1 MSQRAGKLT
10 RLGRKLRW
18 FFLVYL
24 MPRHDATVMT
34 RNGLLS
40 FDSRDRT
47 LGRSLH
53 LEREFE
59 FDGMMKTVELLQ
71 REQFIPRDLSQAVML
86 DVGGYIGMISV
97 GFVRHGTF
105 ARALAFEPNPNNFRL
120 LQKNIVQNGLGN
132 KVTAYNVALS
142 DRKETLSMELSAKN
156 YGDHR
161 IREASDENTGD
172 HYGEAGRKLITVES
186 VRLDEIMQGSEAAQA
201 DQVSLVWMDIQGH
214 EGKFLRGASE
224 FFRTHPHAPV
234 AMEFWP
240 YGIRRSGM
248 SKEDFCGVVKTLF
261 KQFYILDEA
270 TPTLRH
276 VAEIDS
282 FFDHFS
288 APDSGAHLILVNDRV
303 AGS

>member
-34 RNGLLS
+34 KNGLLS

-59 FDGMMKTVELLQ
+59 FDGMMKTVDLLQ
-71 REQFIPRDLSQAVML
+71 QHHFIPTDLSDAVML
-86 DVGGYIGMISV
+86 DVGGYIGMISI
-97 GFVRHGTF
+97 GFVRNGRF
-105 ARALAFEPNPNNFRL
+105 GRALAFEPNPNNFRL
-120 LQKNIVQNGLGN
+120 LQKNIAQNGLTE
-132 KVTAYNVALS
+132 KITAYNVALS
-142 DRKETLSMELSAKN
+142 DRRESLAMELSAKN

-161 IREASDENTGD
+161 IREASSEDTGD
-172 HYGEAGRKLITVES
+172 HYGEAGRKLISVDS

-201 DQVSLVWMDIQGH
+201 DRVSLVWMDIQGH
-214 EGKFLRGASE
+214 EGKFLKGASE
-224 FFRTHPHAPV
+224 FIKAHRHVPV

-248 SKEDFCGVVKTLF
+248 SKEDFCDVVKDLF
-261 KQFYILDEA
+261 QQFYILDET
-270 TPTLRH
+270 TPTLRD
-276 VAEIDS
+276 VDEIDR

-303 AGS
+303 AES

>member
-1 MSQRAGKLT
+1 MSHRAGKLT
-10 RLGRKLRW
+10 RLLRKLRW

-34 RNGLLS
+34 KNGLLS

-59 FDGMMKTVELLQ
+59 YDGMMKTVELLKRQ
-71 REQFIPRDLSQAVML
+71 GFIPGDLSQAVML

-97 GFVRHGTF
+97 GFVNAATF
-105 ARALAFEPNPNNFRL
+105 GRALAFEPNPNNFRL
-120 LQKNIVQNGLGN
+120 LQKNIEQNGLQD
-132 KVTAYNVALS
+132 KITAYNVALS
-142 DRKETLSMELSAKN
+142 DREETLSMELSAKN

-161 IREASDENTGD
+161 IREQSSENTGD
-172 HYGEAGRKLITVES
+172 HYGESGRKVITVGS
-186 VRLDEIMQGSEAAQA
+186 VRLDDIMQTSEAEQA
-201 DQVSLVWMDIQGH
+201 DKVSLVWMDIQGH
-214 EGKFLRGASE
+214 EGKFLKGARE
-224 FFRTHPHAPV
+224 FFKSHLHVPV

-248 SKEDFCGVVKTLF
+248 SKEDFCSVVKALF

-270 TPTLRH
+270 TPVLRD
-276 VAEIDS
+276 VTEIDQ
-282 FFDHFS
+282 FFDKFNT
-288 APDSGAHLILVNDRV
+288 PDSGAHLILVNNSI
-303 AGS
+303 A